1 MVMCRLFGI
10 VPEEAADPAE
20 AAAGVIK
27 KNNIFRDKK
36 KKKRKI
42 KIKEFLLQPD
52 RFFF

>member
-20 AAAGVIK
+20 ADAAAGVIK

-36 KKKRKI
+36 
-42 KIKEFLLQPD
+42 
-52 RFFF
+52 